1 MEVAEPPV
9 AHRLANHQGSPM
21 GQSMANAPRVWT
33 AFGMRFLP
41 PGAAHCRRPG
51 GKAFQRRTPN
61 MRGAFA
67 ARDLHLTDL
76 QMCSTGSCVARKCAI
91 PHLARIWN
99 EKRVT
104 THEQPHI
111 WSTLKLSLAATGA
124 PQRSASAAA
133 VARANIAAGPQG
145 ADLSGVAA
153 GATPPG

>member
-1 MEVAEPPV
+1 MVQACWGGQKAAELFYEEICLHACREIPIWLQMDRDPRFRNSTGSSAERGAAVEAAEPPV

-61 MRGAFA
+61 RRGAFA

-91 PHLARIWN
+91 PHLVRIWN

-104 THEQPHI
+104 THE
-111 WSTLKLSLAATGA
+111 
-124 PQRSASAAA
+124 
-133 VARANIAAGPQG
+133 
-145 ADLSGVAA
+145 
-153 GATPPG
+153 